1 MLETGLVF
9 LLGVV
14 AAPFAKPI
22 LTNIGRPLAREVIK
36 VGMATGTTVHR
47 IVQEVREDIEDL
59 TAEAS
64 QELHTDET
72 KKDSKTRSGK

>member
-1 MLETGLVF
+1 MLETGLAF

-14 AAPFAKPI
+14 AAPFAKPV

-47 IVQEVREDIEDL
+47 IVQEVREDLEDL
-59 TAEAS
+59 TAEAT
-64 QELHTDET
+64 QELRTEGTEKAD
-72 KKDSKTRSGK
+72 KTRTGK